1 MCRWLPEWFLTL
13 PKVWNW
19 ESLAKAQHCR
29 NSFDLNAELLQPSA
43 RDFWSYATRWF
54 YKIKCV
60 KIFKFAFFS
69 FAVNAVA

>member
-1 MCRWLPEWFLTL
+1 LVLFIFLEKGVEILAKWVFLCVGGCLNFVTL

-43 RDFWSYATRWF
+43 
-54 YKIKCV
+54 
-60 KIFKFAFFS
+60 
-69 FAVNAVA
+69 